1 MPPSPSRVRRPSRSR
16 AQEISSSSEWLVIQ
30 VEPGSELEA
39 ARLVQQTCVN
49 AGLAAPR
56 VIPSPHHLRSRRHA
70 DVPYRGLIFVSDSVF
85 KDEIMDEDGLISQ
98 IEEHRD
104 IVRGAVYEADNLLIE
119 FEGLKLDDGSGSVTE
134 AITQLNKLAF
144 REMRFSGQASMLLNE
159 AKSYLP
165 GERGREVL
173 HQHYIDTGDIGFP
186 EQSDFIEAKV
196 YYSNYHRD
204 LLNEVP
210 GIVDFVGGDRPLSKR
225 GSVLKPADLRPVKIS
240 GDAVAQF
247 AGYRYQL
254 YVVQT
259 QSQSEKGVVDTLL
272 LKRAEDEEAL
282 FLGEKSQMFINQT
295 RFISQNDE
303 GAGLTKKKFGY
314 IYVSVH
320 LDSTSW
326 HLIKSIPKV
335 SGFVGGK
342 NINEVRPLS
351 SIEAQSIF
359 GLNEDRNE
367 REEVTPQKLDYSIG
381 DIVEV
386 TEGPFARY
394 KGQVQ
399 EISPSQET
407 MRILIDPS
415 GASLGVSGAKDQSSV
430 FSSGLNIPIEVAI
443 SQVKKFE

>member
-1 MPPSPSRVRRPSRSR
+1 
-16 AQEISSSSEWLVIQ
+16 
-30 VEPGSELEA
+30 
-39 ARLVQQTCVN
+39 VQHTCVN
-49 AGLAAPR
+49 AGLTSPH
-56 VIPSPHHLRSRRHA
+56 VIPSPKQLRSRRHS

-85 KDEIMDEDGLISQ
+85 QGDVTTEDDIITKL
-98 IEEHRD
+98 EEHRE
-104 IVRGAVYEADNLLIE
+104 IIRGVIYEADNLLIE
-119 FEGLKLDDGSGSVTE
+119 FEGLHLDDGSGSVTE

-144 REMRFSGQASMLLNE
+144 REMRFAGQASMLLSE

-165 GERGREVL
+165 GERGREAL
-173 HQHYIDTGDIGFP
+173 HQHYSDTGDLGFP

-196 YYSNYHRD
+196 YFSNYHRD

-210 GIVDFVGGDRPLSKR
+210 GIVDFVGGDQPLSKR
-225 GSVLKPADLRPVKIS
+225 GSVLKPAELKPVKIS
-240 GDAVAQF
+240 GEVVAQF
-247 AGYRYQL
+247 APHRYQL

-272 LKRAEDEEAL
+272 LKRAEDEDAL
-282 FLGEKSQMFINQT
+282 LLGDKSRMFINQT
-295 RFISQNDE
+295 RFISQNDD
-303 GAGLTKKKFGY
+303 GTGISKKKFGY

-351 SIEAQSIF
+351 SIEAQTIF
-359 GLNEDRNE
+359 GMNEQRNE
-367 REEVTPQKLDYSIG
+367 REEVVTQKFDYVIG

-399 EISPSQET
+399 EVSPSQET
-407 MRILIDPS
+407 MRILIDTT
-415 GASLGVSGAKDQSSV
+415 GTSLGVSGVKDQSG
-430 FSSGLNIPIEVAI
+430 FSSGLNIPIEVEI
-443 SQVKKFE
+443 SQVKKFG

>member
-1 MPPSPSRVRRPSRSR
+1 MPSSPSRIRRSSRSR
-16 AQEISSSSEWLVIQ
+16 TQEIAPSSEWLVIQ

-39 ARLVQQTCVN
+39 ARLVHNTCVN
-49 AGLAAPR
+49 SGLDAPR
-56 VIPSPHHLRSRRHA
+56 TIPSPHHLRSRRHA
-70 DVPYRGLIFVSDSVF
+70 DIPYRGLIFVSDDVF
-85 KDEIMDEDGLISQ
+85 QGDIKREQDIITEL
-98 IEEHRD
+98 EEHRD
-104 IVRGAVYEADNLLIE
+104 TIRGVIYEADNLLIE
-119 FEGLKLDDGSGSVTE
+119 FEGLQLDDGSGSINE

-144 REMRFSGQASMLLNE
+144 REMRFAGQASMLLSE

-173 HQHYIDTGDIGFP
+173 HQHYIDIGDVGFP
-186 EQSDFIEAKV
+186 EQSDFIEAKI
-196 YYSNYHRD
+196 YFSNYHRD

-210 GIVDFVGGDRPLSKR
+210 GIVDFVGGDQPISKR
-225 GSVLKPADLRPVKIS
+225 GSVLKPAELKPVKIS
-240 GDAVAQF
+240 GLVVTQF
-247 AGYRYQL
+247 APYRYQL

-282 FLGEKSQMFINQT
+282 LLGEKSQMFINQT
-295 RFISQNDE
+295 RFISQNDD
-303 GAGLTKKKFGY
+303 GTGLSKKKFGY

-351 SIEAQSIF
+351 SVEAQTIF
-359 GLNEDRNE
+359 GLNEQRSE
-367 REEVTPQKLDYSIG
+367 REEVVPQKFDYSVG

-399 EISPSQET
+399 EVSPSQET
-407 MRILIDPS
+407 MRILIDTT
-415 GASLGVSGAKDQSSV
+415 GASLGVSGVKDQSG
-430 FSSGLNIPIEVAI
+430 FSSGLNIPIEVEI
-443 SQVKKFE
+443 SQVKKFG